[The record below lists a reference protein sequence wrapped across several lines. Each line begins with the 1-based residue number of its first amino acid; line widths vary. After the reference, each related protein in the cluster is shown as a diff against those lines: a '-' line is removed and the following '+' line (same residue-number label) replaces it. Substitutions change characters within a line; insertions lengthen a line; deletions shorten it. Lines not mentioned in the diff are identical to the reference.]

1 MMMQPHPHPL
11 PLRMRIKARAAPGLD
26 GPTAH
31 SLRRLSERK
40 LHSPRCSLV
49 KAILIQ
55 NALPLLNRYDAE
67 LLPAY
72 HVVTREA
79 QQEDE
84 EEMEETDDDDDVTML
99 ALDEELN
106 QATPTASTVT
116 AVLPMSPSS
125 SSAASAAEAR
135 DGDPASDAPVA
146 SSRAPPASGRPRL
159 LSRSRRFQAHA
170 RPVDLDHDVDV
181 DLGAGDSSDSDEGD
195 GTVFAAGPTAA
206 PFDEFDDVFDILD
219 PRPLVASNEAR
230 SASLPSSPSASAC
243 VSMPRLAKRPSSCCS
258 FASSSSMDEEPD
270 DEGGREAKRAKLPL
284 ATATAAAAAASAASS
299 CSTDHMTSTRQ
310 PLPALACV

>member
-1 MMMQPHPHPL
+1 MMQPHPHPL

-72 HVVTREA
+72 HVVSREA
-79 QQEDE
+79 QQEED
-84 EEMEETDDDDDVTML
+84 EEMEETDDDDVTML
-99 ALDEELN
+99 ALDEEPN
-106 QATPTASTVT
+106 EATPTASTVT
-116 AVLPMSPSS
+116 AVLPMYPSS
-125 SSAASAAEAR
+125 PSAASATQTR

-146 SSRAPPASGRPRL
+146 SSRAPASGRPRL
-159 LSRSRRFQAHA
+159 LSRSRRFHAHA

-230 SASLPSSPSASAC
+230 SASLPSSPSASASI
-243 VSMPRLAKRPSSCCS
+243 SMPRLAKRPSSCCS

-270 DEGGREAKRAKLPL
+270 EGGREAKRAKLPL
-284 ATATAAAAAASAASS
+284 ATATAAAASAASS

>member
-1 MMMQPHPHPL
+1 MMLQPHPHPL

-67 LLPAY
+67 LLPAH
-72 HVVTREA
+72 HVASR
-79 QQEDE
+79 E
-84 EEMEETDDDDDVTML
+84 EEELEEDDATML
-99 ALDEELN
+99 ALDEELSET
-106 QATPTASTVT
+106 TPTASTVT
-116 AVLPMSPSS
+116 AALPMSLFPP
-125 SSAASAAEAR
+125 SAASAAEAQN
-135 DGDPASDAPVA
+135 GDHASDAPVA
-146 SSRAPPASGRPRL
+146 SSRAPAPASGRPRL
-159 LSRSRRFQAHA
+159 LSRSRRFHPHA
-170 RPVDLDHDVDV
+170 RPVDLDHDVNV

-195 GTVFAAGPTAA
+195 GTVFSAGPTAA

-219 PRPLVASNEAR
+219 PRPLVAPNEAR
-230 SASLPSSPSASAC
+230 SASLPSSPSASAS

-270 DEGGREAKRAKLPL
+270 EGGCEAKRAKLPP
-284 ATATAAAAAASAASS
+284 ATATAAAGSAASS
-299 CSTDHMTSTRQ
+299 CSADHLTSTRQ